1 MVKPFLVRNISFV
14 LLLSTIKLNLVAK
27 TMQSAYLC
35 VIFHLK
41 HKNLLFLAVLTWF
54 LVLGKIQD
62 GYHRYWRHRP
72 PAGPPPIKY
81 TSSYREDQRL
91 STEGNIYRFKILQ
104 HIKNSGEGFHQ
115 PLPPC
120 TTVGVWICVYVRGLI
135 KFRAKGQWGFYCCS
149 PFIISGFFRSDLP
162 KMSATSAY

>member
-1 MVKPFLVRNISFV
+1 MVKPFLVKNTSFV

-35 VIFHLK
+35 VIFHVK

-62 GYHRYWRHRP
+62 GYHRCWRHRP
-72 PAGPPPIKY
+72 PAGPQHIKY

-91 STEGNIYRFKILQ
+91 STEGNIVSKYFNISKTPGRGSI
-104 HIKNSGEGFHQ
+104 NPS
-115 PLPPC
+115 PLVPRWGYEF
-120 TTVGVWICVYVRGLI
+120 VFVRGLI
-135 KFRAKGQWGFYCCS
+135 KFHAKGQWGFYCYS